1 MPFQKQRAEL
11 DLSSEEKSKLESI
24 ATSDASL
31 KAKKRAEIL
40 LYYYDQ
46 NSINSIAI
54 HCRVSRPLVE
64 RLVDRALDEGIEA
77 AIVDKL
83 RSGRPKKK
91 SKQQRRKK

>member
-1 MPFQKQRAEL
+1 MPFQKQRSEL
-11 DLSSEEKSKLESI
+11 NLTSEEKAKLESVSV
-24 ATSDASL
+24 ASASL
-31 KAKKRAEIL
+31 KEKKRAEIL

-64 RLVDRALDEGIEA
+64 RLVDRAIVEGIEEA
-77 AIVDKL
+77 LRDKP

-91 SKQQRRKK
+91 SKKKR